1 MSEIKDLI
9 QYALDQDY
17 NKASEVFGDVMSVK
31 ISDLLDQEKVKL
43 AGQIYNGEE
52 LEGGGQEYASIDA
65 VDVDDVDIDLSDE
78 EIDAID
84 LEGDDDESEE
94 DEVSEEEDDE
104 ASDDDEK

>member
-52 LEGGGQEYASIDA
+52 TEGDGQE
-65 VDVDDVDIDLSDE
+65 DVDDVDIDLSDE
-78 EIDAID
+78 ELDAA
-84 LEGDDDESEE
+84 LEGDDDEFEE
-94 DEVSEEEDDE
+94 DEVSEEEEDE

>member
-9 QYALDQDY
+9 QYALDQNY

-52 LEGGGQEYASIDA
+52 LEGDGQE
-65 VDVDDVDIDLSDE
+65 DVDDVDIDLSDE

-94 DEVSEEEDDE
+94 DEVSEEDEDE

>member
-1 MSEIKDLI
+1 MSDIKDLI

-52 LEGGGQEYASIDA
+52 TEGDGQE
-65 VDVDDVDIDLSDE
+65 DVDDVDIDLSDE
-78 EIDAID
+78 ELDAA

-94 DEVSEEEDDE
+94 DEVSEEEEDE
-104 ASDDDEK
+104 TSDDDEK

>member
-52 LEGGGQEYASIDA
+52 TEGDGQE
-65 VDVDDVDIDLSDE
+65 DVDDVDIDLSDE
-78 EIDAID
+78 ELDAA

-94 DEVSEEEDDE
+94 DEVSEEEEDE
-104 ASDDDEK
+104 TSDDDEK